1 VVEPKISVFMLIDV
15 KVPSPGES
23 ITEVELTRWLVY
35 DGSIVEKD
43 QDIAE
48 VESEKATLPIIAP
61 EGGRIK
67 ILVGEGSMLMVN
79 AVCCTIDTS
88 VTSQNITRG
97 KTEMDEGQP
106 VIANEKNKI
115 IEKFERTSEPSVQI
129 DKSQAV
135 KVTPLAKQMMK
146 EYNLNVDDIINGL
159 RKITAGDVELVRDAH
174 GNSVAPHIP
183 SEQILA
189 GERAVE
195 RTRMS
200 QLRKKVSERLVTA
213 KNTTAM
219 LTTFNE
225 VDMSRV
231 QEIRVN
237 FQKTFQEKYGVKLG
251 LMSFFVRAAVEALK
265 IHPITN
271 SMIEGDEIVTPNY
284 IDMGIAVQTP
294 KGLMVPVLRNAQ
306 NMGFAETEKE
316 IIRLATK
323 AREGKITLEELSGG
337 TFTITNGG
345 IFGSMLSTP
354 ILNYPQSAILGM
366 HNIVD
371 RPVAVNGKVE
381 IRPIM
386 YVALSYDHRIIDGK
400 DSAAFLM
407 DVKRMIENPEKLL
420 FGGADPIEVLIGL

>member
-1 VVEPKISVFMLIDV
+1 
-15 KVPSPGES
+15 
-23 ITEVELTRWLVY
+23 
-35 DGSIVEKD
+35 
-43 QDIAE
+43 
-48 VESEKATLPIIAP
+48 
-61 EGGRIK
+61 
-67 ILVGEGSMLMVN
+67 
-79 AVCCTIDTS
+79 
-88 VTSQNITRG
+88 
-97 KTEMDEGQP
+97 
-106 VIANEKNKI
+106 
-115 IEKFERTSEPSVQI
+115 
-129 DKSQAV
+129 
-135 KVTPLAKQMMK
+135 VTPLAKQLMK

-159 RKITAGDVELVRDAH
+159 RKITAGDVELARDAH

>member
-1 VVEPKISVFMLIDV
+1 MLVDV
-15 KVPSPGES
+15 RIPSPGES
-23 ITEVELTRWLVY
+23 ISEVELTRWLVS
-35 DGSIVEKD
+35 DGDIVEKD
-43 QDIAE
+43 QEIAE

-61 EGGRIK
+61 EAGK
-67 ILVGEGSMLMVN
+67 IVLVVSAGMVKVN
-79 AVCCTIDTS
+79 EVCCKIDTS
-88 VTSQNITRG
+88 FAG
-97 KTEMDEGQP
+97 KTPMVMSSNNNDSQPKVEVVETPKASVPGKAVFQTHEDE
-106 VIANEKNKI
+106 ITDRI
-115 IEKFERTSEPSVQI
+115 
-129 DKSQAV
+129 
-135 KVTPLAKQMMK
+135 KVTPLARELMR
-146 EYNLNVDDIINGL
+146 EYNINIDDVLNGL
-159 RKITAGDVELVRDAH
+159 RRITADDVQMVKDTLNNPV
-174 GNSVAPHIP
+174 VT
-183 SEQILA
+183 SEKPNEAQTW
-189 GERAVE
+189 ERSEE

-231 QEIRVN
+231 QEIRAKYQTE
-237 FQKTFQEKYGVKLG
+237 FQQKYGVKLG
-251 LMSFFVRAAVEALK
+251 LMSFFVRAAVEALRL
-265 IHPITN
+265 HPMTN
-271 SMIEGDEIVTPNY
+271 SMIDGEDIVTPSY

-306 NMGFAETEKE
+306 TMNFAEIEKE
-316 IIRLATK
+316 ILRLATK
-323 AREGKITLEELSGG
+323 AREGRITLEELSGG

-407 DVKRMIENPEKLL
+407 DIKRMIENPEKLL
-420 FGGADPIEVLIGL
+420 FGGDDPIRKLIGL

>member
-1 VVEPKISVFMLIDV
+1 MLIDV
-15 KVPSPGES
+15 KIPSPGES
-23 ITEVELTRWLVY
+23 ITEVELTRWLVS
-35 DGSIVEKD
+35 DGDIVEKD
-43 QDIAE
+43 QEIAE

-61 EGGRIK
+61 ESGK
-67 ILVGEGSMLMVN
+67 INIVVAQGMVKVN
-79 AVCCTIDTS
+79 EVCCKIDTTFAIQLKEPNKVEANNEIPTVENS
-88 VTSQNITRG
+88 QVTSIPAHKSEISEQ
-97 KTEMDEGQP
+97 
-106 VIANEKNKI
+106 ANVPKAEHV
-115 IEKFERTSEPSVQI
+115 R
-129 DKSQAV
+129 
-135 KVTPLAKQMMK
+135 VTPLARELMQ
-146 EYNLNVDDIINGL
+146 ESNLSIDEVLNGL
-159 RKITAGDVELVRDAH
+159 RRITAADVRMVKDIMSKPDSPFNKPEESMIGDRTE
-174 GNSVAPHIP
+174 
-183 SEQILA
+183 
-189 GERAVE
+189 ERN
-195 RTRMS
+195 RMS

-231 QEIRVN
+231 QEIRTKYQN
-237 FQKTFQEKYGVKLG
+237 EFQQKHGVKLG

-265 IHPITN
+265 LHPMTN
-271 SMIEGDEIVTPNY
+271 SMIDGEEIVTPNY

-294 KGLMVPVLRNAQ
+294 KGLMVPVLRNAHT
-306 NMGFAETEKE
+306 MGFADIERE
-316 IIRLATK
+316 IQRLANK
-323 AREGKITLEELSGG
+323 AREGKITLDELNGG

-371 RPVAVNGKVE
+371 RPVAVNGRVE

-407 DVKRMIENPEKLL
+407 DIKRMVENPEKLL
-420 FGGADPIEVLIGL
+420 FGGEDPIKNLIDI

>member
-1 VVEPKISVFMLIDV
+1 MLIDV
-15 KVPSPGES
+15 KIPSPGES
-23 ITEVELTRWLVY
+23 ITEVELTRWLVS
-35 DGSIVEKD
+35 DGDIVEKD
-43 QDIAE
+43 QEIAE

-61 EGGRIK
+61 ESGK
-67 ILVGEGSMLMVN
+67 ITIVVEQGMVKVN
-79 AVCCTIDTS
+79 EVCCKIDTAFAGQS
-88 VTSQNITRG
+88 TEPNKNEAKGDTPAVDNSRDMIISTPIAEISEQINNT
-97 KTEMDEGQP
+97 KTDH
-106 VIANEKNKI
+106 
-115 IEKFERTSEPSVQI
+115 
-129 DKSQAV
+129 V
-135 KVTPLAKQMMK
+135 KVTPLARELMQ
-146 EYNLNVDDIINGL
+146 EYNLNIDDVLNGL
-159 RKITAGDVELVRDAH
+159 RRITAADVRMVKDIMSKPDTHSGKLNE
-174 GNSVAPHIP
+174 PMI
-183 SEQILA
+183 
-189 GERAVE
+189 GERTEE
-195 RTRMS
+195 RNRMS

-231 QEIRVN
+231 QEIRTKYRN
-237 FQKTFQEKYGVKLG
+237 EFQQKHGVKLG

-265 IHPITN
+265 LHPMTN
-271 SMIEGDEIVTPNY
+271 SMIDGEEIVTPNY

-306 NMGFAETEKE
+306 TMSFAEIEKE
-316 IIRLATK
+316 ILRLATK
-323 AREGKITLEELSGG
+323 AREGRITLDELNGG

-371 RPVAVNGKVE
+371 RPVAVNGRVE

-407 DVKRMIENPEKLL
+407 DIKRMVENPEKLL
-420 FGGADPIEVLIGL
+420 FGGEDPIKNLIDI

>member
-1 VVEPKISVFMLIDV
+1 MIVDV
-15 KVPSPGES
+15 RIPSPGES
-23 ITEVELTRWLVY
+23 ISEVELTRWLVS
-35 DGSIVEKD
+35 DGDIVEKD
-43 QDIAE
+43 QEIAE

-61 EGGRIK
+61 EAGKIALVVSAGMIK
-67 ILVGEGSMLMVN
+67 VN
-79 AVCCTIDTS
+79 EVCCRIDTS
-88 VTSQNITRG
+88 FAGKSPKPMETANSASQSKVEVVEKPKVTTEG
-97 KTEMDEGQP
+97 KTDFPTHED
-106 VIANEKNKI
+106 KI
-115 IEKFERTSEPSVQI
+115 T
-129 DKSQAV
+129 DKV
-135 KVTPLAKQMMK
+135 KVTPLARELMH
-146 EYNLNVDDIINGL
+146 EYNMNIDDVLNGL
-159 RKITAGDVELVRDAH
+159 RRITAGDVQMVKDTLNNLVVTSDKRNEAPTLVR
-174 GNSVAPHIP
+174 
-183 SEQILA
+183 SE
-189 GERAVE
+189 ERI
-195 RTRMS
+195 RMS

-231 QEIRVN
+231 QEIRARYQTD
-237 FQKTFQEKYGVKLG
+237 FQQKFGVKLG
-251 LMSFFVRAAVEALK
+251 LMSFFVRAAVEALRL
-265 IHPITN
+265 HPMTN
-271 SMIEGDEIVTPNY
+271 SMIDGEDIVTPSY

-306 NMGFAETEKE
+306 TMSFAEIEKE
-316 IIRLATK
+316 ILRLATK
-323 AREGKITLEELSGG
+323 AREGRITLDELNGG

-407 DVKRMIENPEKLL
+407 DIKRMIENPEKLL
-420 FGGADPIEVLIGL
+420 FGGDDPIMKLIGL

>member
-1 VVEPKISVFMLIDV
+1 MLIDV
-15 KVPSPGES
+15 KIPSPGES
-23 ITEVELTRWLVY
+23 ITEVELTRWLVS
-35 DGSIVEKD
+35 DGDIVEKD
-43 QDIAE
+43 QEIAE

-61 EGGRIK
+61 ESGK
-67 ILVGEGSMLMVN
+67 ITIVVAQGMVKVN
-79 AVCCTIDTS
+79 EVCCKIDTTFAIQLKEPNKVETNNQIPTVENS
-88 VTSQNITRG
+88 QVTSIPAYKSEISEQ
-97 KTEMDEGQP
+97 
-106 VIANEKNKI
+106 ANVPKAEH
-115 IEKFERTSEPSVQI
+115 
-129 DKSQAV
+129 V
-135 KVTPLAKQMMK
+135 KVTPLARELMQ
-146 EYNLNVDDIINGL
+146 ESNLSIDDVLNGL
-159 RKITAGDVELVRDAH
+159 RRITAADVRMVKDRMRKPDSPFNKPKESIIGDRTE
-174 GNSVAPHIP
+174 
-183 SEQILA
+183 
-189 GERAVE
+189 ERN
-195 RTRMS
+195 RMS

-231 QEIRVN
+231 QEIRTKYQN
-237 FQKTFQEKYGVKLG
+237 EFQQKHGVKLG

-265 IHPITN
+265 LHPMTN
-271 SMIEGDEIVTPNY
+271 SMIDGEEIVTPNY

-294 KGLMVPVLRNAQ
+294 KGLMVPVLRNAHT
-306 NMGFAETEKE
+306 MGFADIERE
-316 IIRLATK
+316 IQRLANK
-323 AREGKITLEELSGG
+323 AREGKITLDELNGG

-371 RPVAVNGKVE
+371 RPVAVNGRVE

-407 DVKRMIENPEKLL
+407 DIKRMVENPEKLL
-420 FGGADPIEVLIGL
+420 FGGEDPIKNLIDI

>member
-1 VVEPKISVFMLIDV
+1 MIVDV
-15 KVPSPGES
+15 RIPSPGES
-23 ITEVELTRWLVY
+23 ISEVELTRWLVS
-35 DGSIVEKD
+35 DGDIVEKD
-43 QDIAE
+43 QEIAE

-61 EGGRIK
+61 EAGKIALVVSAGMIK
-67 ILVGEGSMLMVN
+67 VN
-79 AVCCTIDTS
+79 EVCCRIDTS
-88 VTSQNITRG
+88 FAGKSPKPMETANSASQSKVEVVEKPKVTTEG
-97 KTEMDEGQP
+97 KTDFPTHED
-106 VIANEKNKI
+106 KI
-115 IEKFERTSEPSVQI
+115 T
-129 DKSQAV
+129 DKV
-135 KVTPLAKQMMK
+135 KVTPLARELMH
-146 EYNLNVDDIINGL
+146 EYNMNIDDVLNGL
-159 RKITAGDVELVRDAH
+159 RRITAGDVQMVKDTLNNFVVTSDKRNEAPTLVR
-174 GNSVAPHIP
+174 
-183 SEQILA
+183 SE
-189 GERAVE
+189 ERI
-195 RTRMS
+195 RMS

-231 QEIRVN
+231 QEIRARYQTD
-237 FQKTFQEKYGVKLG
+237 FQQKFGVKLG
-251 LMSFFVRAAVEALK
+251 LMSFFVRAAVEALRL
-265 IHPITN
+265 HPMTN
-271 SMIEGDEIVTPNY
+271 SMIDGEDIVTPSY

-306 NMGFAETEKE
+306 TMSFAEIEKE
-316 IIRLATK
+316 ILRLATK
-323 AREGKITLEELSGG
+323 AREGRITLDELNGG

-407 DVKRMIENPEKLL
+407 DIKRMIENPEKLL
-420 FGGADPIEVLIGL
+420 FGGDDPIMKLIGL

>member
-1 VVEPKISVFMLIDV
+1 MLIDV

-23 ITEVELTRWLVY
+23 ISEAELTRWLVS
-35 DGSIVEKD
+35 DGSIVERD
-43 QDIAE
+43 QEIAE

-61 EGGRIK
+61 ESGRIK

-88 VTSQNITRG
+88 VTSHNIA
-97 KTEMDEGQP
+97 KEKIEMHEGQT
-106 VIANEKNKI
+106 VIANEKNI
-115 IEKFERTSEPSVQI
+115 TIEKVEKTSEPSVQI

-135 KVTPLAKQMMK
+135 KVTPLAKQLMK

-174 GNSVAPHIP
+174 GNSVTPRIT
-183 SEQILA
+183 SEQTLA
-189 GERAVE
+189 GEREVE

-231 QEIRVN
+231 QEIRAN
-237 FQKTFQEKYGVKLG
+237 YQKTFQEKYGVKLG

-265 IHPITN
+265 LHPITN

-306 NMGFAETEKE
+306 NMGFAEIEKE

-371 RPVAVNGKVE
+371 RPVAVNGKIE

-407 DVKRMIENPEKLL
+407 DVKRMIENPEKLQY
-420 FGGADPIEVLIGL
+420 GGTDPIETLIGL

>member
-1 VVEPKISVFMLIDV
+1 MLIDV
-15 KVPSPGES
+15 KIPSPGES
-23 ITEVELTRWLVY
+23 ITEVELTRWLVS
-35 DGSIVEKD
+35 DGDIVEKD
-43 QDIAE
+43 QEIAE

-61 EGGRIK
+61 ESGK
-67 ILVGEGSMLMVN
+67 ITIVVAQGMVKVN
-79 AVCCTIDTS
+79 EVCCKIDTTFAIQLKEPNKVETNNQIPTVENS
-88 VTSQNITRG
+88 QVTSIPAYKSEISEQ
-97 KTEMDEGQP
+97 
-106 VIANEKNKI
+106 ANVPKAEH
-115 IEKFERTSEPSVQI
+115 
-129 DKSQAV
+129 V
-135 KVTPLAKQMMK
+135 KVTPLARELMQ
-146 EYNLNVDDIINGL
+146 ESNLSIDDVLNGL
-159 RKITAGDVELVRDAH
+159 RRITAADVRMVKDRMRKPDSPFNKPKESMIGDRTE
-174 GNSVAPHIP
+174 
-183 SEQILA
+183 
-189 GERAVE
+189 ERN
-195 RTRMS
+195 RMS

-231 QEIRVN
+231 QEIRTKYQN
-237 FQKTFQEKYGVKLG
+237 EFQQKHGVKLG

-265 IHPITN
+265 LHPMTN
-271 SMIEGDEIVTPNY
+271 SMIDGEEIVTPNY

-294 KGLMVPVLRNAQ
+294 KGLMVPVLRNAHT
-306 NMGFAETEKE
+306 MGFADIERE
-316 IIRLATK
+316 IQRLANK
-323 AREGKITLEELSGG
+323 AREGKITLDELNGG

-371 RPVAVNGKVE
+371 RPVAVNGRVE

-407 DVKRMIENPEKLL
+407 DIKRMVENPEKLL
-420 FGGADPIEVLIGL
+420 FGGEDPIKNLIDI

>member
-1 VVEPKISVFMLIDV
+1 MIVDV
-15 KVPSPGES
+15 RIPSPGES
-23 ITEVELTRWLVY
+23 ISEVELTRWLVS
-35 DGSIVEKD
+35 DGDIVEKD
-43 QDIAE
+43 QEIAE

-61 EGGRIK
+61 EAGKIALVVSAGMIK
-67 ILVGEGSMLMVN
+67 VN
-79 AVCCTIDTS
+79 EVCCRIDTS
-88 VTSQNITRG
+88 FAGKSPKAMPTANSKSQPKVELVEKPKVTTEG
-97 KTEMDEGQP
+97 KTDFPTHED
-106 VIANEKNKI
+106 KI
-115 IEKFERTSEPSVQI
+115 T
-129 DKSQAV
+129 DKV
-135 KVTPLAKQMMK
+135 KVTPLARELMH
-146 EYNLNVDDIINGL
+146 EYNMNIDDVLNGL
-159 RKITAGDVELVRDAH
+159 RRITAGDVQMVKDTLNNLVVTSDKRNEAPTLVR
-174 GNSVAPHIP
+174 
-183 SEQILA
+183 SE
-189 GERAVE
+189 ERI
-195 RTRMS
+195 RMS

-231 QEIRVN
+231 QEIRARYQTD
-237 FQKTFQEKYGVKLG
+237 FQQKFGVKLG
-251 LMSFFVRAAVEALK
+251 LMSFFVRAAVEALRL
-265 IHPITN
+265 HPMTN
-271 SMIEGDEIVTPNY
+271 SMIDGEDIVTPSY

-306 NMGFAETEKE
+306 TMSFAEIEKE
-316 IIRLATK
+316 ILRLATK
-323 AREGKITLEELSGG
+323 AREGRITLDELNGG

-407 DVKRMIENPEKLL
+407 DIKRMIENPEKLL
-420 FGGADPIEVLIGL
+420 FGGDDPIMKLIGL

>member
-1 VVEPKISVFMLIDV
+1 MIVDV
-15 KVPSPGES
+15 RIPSPGES
-23 ITEVELTRWLVY
+23 ISEVELTRWLVS
-35 DGSIVEKD
+35 DGDIVEKD
-43 QDIAE
+43 QEIAE

-61 EGGRIK
+61 EAGKIALVVSVGMIK
-67 ILVGEGSMLMVN
+67 VN
-79 AVCCTIDTS
+79 EVCCRIDTS
-88 VTSQNITRG
+88 FAGKSPKAMPTANSESQPKVELVEKPKVTTEG
-97 KTEMDEGQP
+97 KADFPTHED
-106 VIANEKNKI
+106 KI
-115 IEKFERTSEPSVQI
+115 S
-129 DKSQAV
+129 DKV
-135 KVTPLAKQMMK
+135 KVTPLARELMH
-146 EYNLNVDDIINGL
+146 EYNMNIDDVLNGI
-159 RKITAGDVELVRDAH
+159 RRITAGDVQMVKDTLNNPVVTSDKRNEASTLER
-174 GNSVAPHIP
+174 
-183 SEQILA
+183 SE
-189 GERAVE
+189 ERI
-195 RTRMS
+195 RMS

-231 QEIRVN
+231 QEIRAKYQTD
-237 FQKTFQEKYGVKLG
+237 FQQKFGVKLG
-251 LMSFFVRAAVEALK
+251 LMSFFVRAAVEALRL
-265 IHPITN
+265 HPMTN
-271 SMIEGDEIVTPNY
+271 SMIDGEDIVTPSY

-306 NMGFAETEKE
+306 TMSFAEIEKE
-316 IIRLATK
+316 ILRLATK
-323 AREGKITLEELSGG
+323 AREGRITLDELNGG

-407 DVKRMIENPEKLL
+407 DIKRMIENPEKLL
-420 FGGADPIEVLIGL
+420 FGGDDPIMKLIGL

>member
-1 VVEPKISVFMLIDV
+1 MIVDV
-15 KVPSPGES
+15 RIPSPGES
-23 ITEVELTRWLVY
+23 ISEVELTRWLVS
-35 DGSIVEKD
+35 DGDIVEKD
-43 QDIAE
+43 QEIAE

-61 EGGRIK
+61 EAGKIALAVSVGMIK
-67 ILVGEGSMLMVN
+67 VN
-79 AVCCTIDTS
+79 EVCCRIDTS
-88 VTSQNITRG
+88 FAGKSPKAMETANSASQSKVEVVEKPKVTTEG
-97 KTEMDEGQP
+97 KTDFPTHED
-106 VIANEKNKI
+106 KI
-115 IEKFERTSEPSVQI
+115 T
-129 DKSQAV
+129 DKV
-135 KVTPLAKQMMK
+135 KVTPLARELMH
-146 EYNLNVDDIINGL
+146 EYNMNIDDVLNGL
-159 RKITAGDVELVRDAH
+159 RRITAGDVQMVKDTLNNLVVTSDKRNEAPTLVR
-174 GNSVAPHIP
+174 
-183 SEQILA
+183 SE
-189 GERAVE
+189 ERI
-195 RTRMS
+195 RMS

-231 QEIRVN
+231 QEIRARYQTD
-237 FQKTFQEKYGVKLG
+237 FQQKFGVKLG
-251 LMSFFVRAAVEALK
+251 LMSFFVRAAVEALRL
-265 IHPITN
+265 HPMTN
-271 SMIEGDEIVTPNY
+271 SMIDGEDIVTPSY

-306 NMGFAETEKE
+306 TMSFAEIEKE
-316 IIRLATK
+316 ILRLATK
-323 AREGKITLEELSGG
+323 AREGRITLDELNGG

-407 DVKRMIENPEKLL
+407 DIKRMIENPEKLL
-420 FGGADPIEVLIGL
+420 FGGDDPIMKLIGL